1 MKPGQWGPRTSE
13 GRTAGA
19 HLGLVAVLELL
30 AAGLALSGQFGAGAP
45 ESLLTWV
52 RIPLGLLALLVLP
65 GYALA
70 VALFPRAHDLDGLER
85 TALAVGL
92 SVAQVPLLVL
102 AVDRSPWG
110 LSPTIMVVSVGA
122 LTCLWCVVAVVR
134 LWRQPAGAGFR
145 PAVWLVQRSRSPV
158 TRLERVAV
166 LGSVVLVG
174 AVACSLLTVSA
185 QPALPPLTEFF
196 MLGSEGLAENY
207 PRSVAA
213 GEPVSV
219 TLGVTNREGRP
230 MEYRVVAHQRDV
242 SLAETSPFRVEP
254 GATWTGRLDFVLREY
269 GFDQRVEA
277 VLFRTSDAA
286 PYRRLQLVVDAPQPG
301 APTPVRVPQAPGTR
315 G

>member
-1 MKPGQWGPRTSE
+1 MPPDGKA
-13 GRTAGA
+13 AGA
-19 HLGLVAVLELL
+19 HLALVAVLGLF
-30 AAGLALSGQFGAGAP
+30 AAGLALSGQSAAAAP
-45 ESLLTWV
+45 SSWVWV

-65 GYALA
+65 GYALT
-70 VALFPRAHDLDGLER
+70 VALFPGAHDLDGPER
-85 TALAVGL
+85 AALAVGL

-145 PAVWLVQRSRSPV
+145 PADRLAKRPWSAV

-166 LGSVVLVG
+166 LGSAVLVG
-174 AVACSLLTVSA
+174 AVACSLLTVSTR
-185 QPALPPLTEFF
+185 PALPPLTEFF

-219 TLGVTNREGRP
+219 ALGVTNREGRP
-230 MEYRVVAHQRDV
+230 VEYRVMARQRDV
-242 SLAETSPFRVEP
+242 SLAETSPFQVEP
-254 GATWTGRLDFVLREY
+254 GATWTGRLHFVLDEY
-269 GFDQRVEA
+269 GFDQRVEI
-277 VLFRTSDAA
+277 VLLRTSDAA
-286 PYRRLQLVVDAPQPG
+286 PYRRLQLVVDAPLPG
-301 APTPVRVPQAPGTR
+301 APTPVRVPQAPRTR